1 MGNTVTLLDPTSEQQ
16 PLLRALLP
24 RLTTLANTTI
34 GLLDISKPKGK
45 EFLDEVERRLL
56 ALGLGINVKRYS
68 KPTFT
73 RIAPVALC
81 QQISVECDAVIEGL
95 AD

>member
-1 MGNTVTLLDPTSEQQ
+1 MTTTLLDPTSELQ
-16 PLLRALLP
+16 PPERSLNE
-24 RLTTLANTTI
+24 RLHQLAGRTI
-34 GLLDISKPKGK
+34 GLLDISKPRGK
-45 EFLDEVERRLL
+45 EFLDEVEAQLTRLG
-56 ALGLGINVKRYS
+56 ATVKRYS

-73 RIAPVALC
+73 RIAPTALS

>member
-1 MGNTVTLLDPTSEQQ
+1 MSTTLLDPTSELQ
-16 PLLRALLP
+16 PATRHLNE
-24 RLTTLANTTI
+24 RLSSLAGVTV
-34 GLLDISKPKGK
+34 GLLDISKPRGK
-45 EFLDEVERRLL
+45 EFLDEVEAQLT
-56 ALGLGINVKRYS
+56 ALGAAVKRYS

-73 RIAPVALC
+73 RVAPIDLS

>member
-1 MGNTVTLLDPTSEQQ
+1 MSTTLLDPTSELQ
-16 PLLRALLP
+16 PATRQLND
-24 RLTTLANTTI
+24 RLATLAGATV
-34 GLLDISKPKGK
+34 GLLDISKPRGR
-45 EFLDEVERRLL
+45 EFLDEVEAQLTE
-56 ALGLGINVKRYS
+56 LGATVKRYA

-73 RIAPVALC
+73 RVAPTELS

>member
-1 MGNTVTLLDPTSEQQ
+1 MLLDPTSELQ
-16 PLLRALLP
+16 PAARQLNA
-24 RLTTLANTTI
+24 RLTSLAGKTI
-34 GLLDISKPKGK
+34 GLLDISKPRGK
-45 EFLDEVERRLL
+45 EFLDEVATQLYQ
-56 ALGLGINVKRYS
+56 LGATVKRYS

-73 RIAPVALC
+73 RVAPTELS